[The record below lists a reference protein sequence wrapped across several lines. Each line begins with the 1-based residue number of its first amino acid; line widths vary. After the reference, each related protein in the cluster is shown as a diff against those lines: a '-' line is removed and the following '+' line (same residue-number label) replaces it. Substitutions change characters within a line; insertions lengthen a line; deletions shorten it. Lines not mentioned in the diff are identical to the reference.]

1 MADRLFFSFFVVFFL
16 SLSLRLFV
24 LSVLSVGIFPTC
36 SGAPTLAVSLTPN
49 KETIRRGD
57 NLEVRCEVTGDP
69 SALVSWRR
77 IGGSL
82 SRNAQVLGNL
92 LR

>member
-1 MADRLFFSFFVVFFL
+1 MDVV
-16 SLSLRLFV
+16 V
-24 LSVLSVGIFPTC
+24 VVAAAAA
-36 SGAPTLAVSLTPN
+36 GAPTLAVRLTPN
-49 KETIRRGD
+49 HETIRRGD
-57 NLEVRCEVTGDP
+57 NLEVRCDVSGDP

-77 IGGSL
+77 VGGSL

>member
-1 MADRLFFSFFVVFFL
+1 MCDDIGA
-16 SLSLRLFV
+16 
-24 LSVLSVGIFPTC
+24 
-36 SGAPTLAVSLTPN
+36 GAPTLAVRLSPS
-49 KETIRRGD
+49 KETVRRGD
-57 NLEVRCEVTGDP
+57 NLEVRCDVTGDP

-82 SRNAQVLGNL
+82 PRNTQVLGNL